1 MNDKE
6 LDRLFK
12 DQLENLS
19 VSPQE
24 DLWQKIEQQLD
35 ERKVVRLHR
44 LGWVKYAAVLV
55 ACLGVTA
62 ILYLL
67 MPLQE
72 DVRIVSRTPLKIEDK
87 QAETVNSKRNERTAG
102 TVAVE
107 AQVDFPH
114 AEDKH
119 ALAFVQ
125 ANQSRLTAKRQVAMS
140 PERST
145 HLVKLDMAMVTLTKS
160 DNIDAAILPRQRVVE
175 VDPIQ
180 PLVENP
186 EEEETMLASSG
197 NSDMGLIPNLLNRIS
212 DVLNPSE
219 NKTIQFNHDEEGSLH
234 LDIVNSLVK
243 NRNKKRR

>member
-6 LDRLFK
+6 LDKLFK

-44 LGWVKYAAVLV
+44 LGWVRNAAMLV

-62 ILYLL
+62 VLYLL
-67 MPLQE
+67 MPRQE

-87 QAETVNSKRNERTAG
+87 QAETVNLKRNERTAAIK
-102 TVAVE
+102 T
-107 AQVDFPH
+107 QVDFPH
-114 AEDKH
+114 AEDKR
-119 ALAFVQ
+119 ALALVQ
-125 ANQSRLTAKRQVAMS
+125 ATQSRPTAKRQVAMS
-140 PERST
+140 TERSA
-145 HLVKLDMAMVTLTKS
+145 HLVKLDAAMVTLTKS
-160 DNIDAAILPRQRVVE
+160 DNIDAAILPTQRVVE

-180 PLVENP
+180 PLIENP

-219 NKTIQFNHDEEGSLH
+219 NKTIQFNHDEEGSLQ